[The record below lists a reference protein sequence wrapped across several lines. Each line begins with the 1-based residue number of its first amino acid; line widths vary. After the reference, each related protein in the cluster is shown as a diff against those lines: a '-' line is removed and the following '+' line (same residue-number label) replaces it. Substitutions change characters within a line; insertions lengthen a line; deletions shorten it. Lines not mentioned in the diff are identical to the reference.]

1 MLKELYFV
9 AEKDVVSHLLLDTSA
24 ITPYEQKQVTNW
36 VKLIQ
41 ESLLEQFG
49 IYIQKKK
56 REENSNLTDRVIITD
71 SDVYNLLHAEW
82 ETHKQELFEG
92 ISNSRA
98 HTTDEG
104 GLIIFNNPNHIW
116 KLFSIATQKALIKEF
131 GSLKEAQKQ
140 ATSISFL
147 DFLTHEVI
155 HRYQDES
162 LPKAFL
168 ECGVRYYQRII
179 VQKLFGSYFSSDI
192 DEARITFY
200 ASVISKLGNE
210 VHNVFFGTAD
220 VEWKKLLTIHQ
231 LSEDIKNQL
240 FPNGEGL

>member
-9 AEKDVVSHLLLDTSA
+9 ADKDVASHLLLDASA
-24 ITPYEQKQVTNW
+24 ITPQEQKQVANW

-41 ESLLEQFG
+41 ENLLEQFG

-56 REENSNLTDRVIITD
+56 REENSNLADRLIITD
-71 SDVYNLLHAEW
+71 SDIYNLLHAEW
-82 ETHKQELFEG
+82 DTHKQELFEG

-104 GLIIFNNPNHIW
+104 GLIIFNDPNHIW
-116 KLFSIATQKALIKEF
+116 KFFSIVTKKALIKKF
-131 GSLKEAQKQ
+131 GSLEEAQKQ
-140 ATSISFL
+140 VASITFL

-179 VQKLFGSYFSSDI
+179 VQKLFGSYFSSDV

-200 ASVISKLGNE
+200 AGIISKLGNE

-220 VEWKKLLTIHQ
+220 VEWKKTLTLHQ
-231 LSEDIKNQL
+231 LSEDIENKL
-240 FPNGEGL
+240 FQNGEGL